1 MAGLV
6 RFVDAGENKAV
17 FINPDHIR
25 LVRPRPEGGA
35 KIVLDDKIL
44 ILVAESPDA
53 VMKTLDHG

>member
-1 MAGLV
+1 
-6 RFVDAGENKAV
+6 V

-35 KIVLDDKIL
+35 EIVLDDKIL

>member
-6 RFVDAGENKAV
+6 RFVDAEENSVV

-25 LVRPRPEGGA
+25 FVKPRSDGGA
-35 KIVLDDKIL
+35 EIVLDDKIF

-53 VMKTLDHG
+53 VMKTLDHS